1 MLLVVVVFLVV
12 MVEGS
17 GSTKQNLNYHHQ
29 PEDNI
34 VYKQTCHNIGLYQF
48 YLVLHYS
55 SQQQKYNHCHQ
66 HGGGVVDKGVF
77 FGGGNRVALG
87 RIDTN

>member
-1 MLLVVVVFLVV
+1 MIGLVPLLIICQMLLLLLLVLVVLVLLVVVVFLVV

-34 VYKQTCHNIGLYQF
+34 VYKQTRDNIGLYQF
-48 YLVLHYS
+48 Y
-55 SQQQKYNHCHQ
+55 
-66 HGGGVVDKGVF
+66 
-77 FGGGNRVALG
+77 
-87 RIDTN
+87 

>member
-1 MLLVVVVFLVV
+1 MVLVVLVLLVVVVFLVV

-34 VYKQTCHNIGLYQF
+34 VYKQTRHNIGLYQF
-48 YLVLHYS
+48 Y
-55 SQQQKYNHCHQ
+55 
-66 HGGGVVDKGVF
+66 
-77 FGGGNRVALG
+77 
-87 RIDTN
+87 